1 MKEVRD
7 KVAEVRRVLE
17 NGLQQYHDDALY
29 NNEDNINMNSITFEK
44 ELQWVY
50 LLECKLTVCVMV
62 GVWKT

>member
-44 ELQWVY
+44 ELQ
-50 LLECKLTVCVMV
+50 
-62 GVWKT
+62 